1 MRSPWFLRVTA
12 GSESGLLAREVDWES
27 TPIGPP
33 RTWPSSL
40 RALVEMCFSTRF
52 PVLVT
57 WGPDLTMIYND
68 GYRDMLGSQKHPA
81 AMGSALSVVWKEIWD
96 EIGPMVDRV
105 LTNGS
110 PTWVEDQQLIMDR
123 SGYPEETYFTFSYS
137 PLRDSTDVVRGLLDI
152 AWETTEEVVERRRMR
167 LLGDL
172 SSHLSAVHGDVE
184 AIATQTAAL
193 LAASPDVLA
202 AQLHLRDE
210 DGGLVRLVGS
220 DGSRGG
226 AVSSETIA
234 RVART
239 RVAEESGR
247 TVIAPLVAAG
257 DAESAGAIVLTAAE
271 QRPWDERY
279 RSFLRLVA
287 AAVASA
293 VSGTLR
299 HLREVHQLREVSDV
313 LQAAILPGGSAL
325 PGVVARYLPA
335 VGDLAVGGDWYDVV
349 ELAPHRRAVVVGDC
363 VGHGLDPA
371 ARMGQL
377 RSATRALLLENPSP
391 VAALD
396 GLDRFAATLPG
407 AECTT
412 MFCGVVDE
420 AARTLTYAVAGHLP
434 PVLLS
439 ADGSVRW
446 LDDGRGASLAM
457 SRRPREEVTTALDE
471 GDVVVLY
478 TDGLIERRG
487 ESLRE
492 GLARLSAL
500 VAAQDLR
507 APEGR
512 IADVLL
518 HELVPQGSDDDVAL
532 VVYRVGAESS

>member
-1 MRSPWFLRVTA
+1 MTA

-33 RTWPSSL
+33 REWPSSL

-81 AMGSALSVVWKEIWD
+81 AMGAPLSVVWKEIWD
-96 EIGPMVDRV
+96 EIGPLVERV
-105 LTNGS
+105 MTDGT
-110 PTWVEDQQLIMDR
+110 PTWVEDQQLTMDR

-152 AWETTEEVVERRRMR
+152 AWETTEQVVERRRMR

-172 SSHLSAVHGDVE
+172 SSRLSAVHGDVE

-193 LAASPDVLA
+193 LAASPDIAA
-202 AQLHLRDE
+202 AQLHLRGE
-210 DGGLVRLVGS
+210 AGGLVRLVGL
-220 DGSRGG
+220 DGARGG
-226 AVSSETIA
+226 AVSPEVVA

-239 RVAEESGR
+239 RATEVSGR

-257 DAESAGAIVLTAAE
+257 DAESAGAIVLSAGDR
-271 QRPWDERY
+271 RPWDGRY
-279 RSFLRLVA
+279 RSFLDLVA

-313 LQAAILPGGSAL
+313 LQAAIVPGGSAL
-325 PGVVARYLPA
+325 PGVIARYLPA

-349 ELAPHRRAVVVGDC
+349 ELGPQRRGVVVGDC

-396 GLDRFAATLPG
+396 GLDRFAQTLPG

-412 MFCGVVDE
+412 VFCGVVDE
-420 AARTLTYAVAGHLP
+420 AAGTLTYAAAGHLP
-434 PVLLS
+434 PVLLR
-439 ADGSVRW
+439 ADGTVGW
-446 LDDGRGASLAM
+446 LDGGRGASLAM
-457 SRRPREEVTTALDE
+457 SRRSREEVATPIGA
-471 GDVVVLY
+471 GDLVVLY

-492 GLARLSAL
+492 GLARLATL
-500 VAAQDLR
+500 VAAQDPQ
-507 APEGR
+507 ASEGR
-512 IADVLL
+512 IADALL
-518 HELVPQGSDDDVAL
+518 DELVPRGSEDDVAL
-532 VVYRVGAESS
+532 VVYRVGAGA